1 MLRWSQVLAYQQRY
15 EDLRAEAE
23 SERLA
28 RQLLAGCNSRG
39 RFDDRVLALLGRSLV
54 TLGYRLQKQ
63 RGTAGRTC
71 TVRGVE
77 HLQQAAD

>member
-23 SERLA
+23 SQRLA
-28 RQLLAGCNSRG
+28 RRLLTGCDRRG
-39 RFDDRVLALLGRSLV
+39 RFHDKVLDLLGRGLV
-54 TLGYRLQKQ
+54 TLGYRLQRQ